1 MSGIEELLAV
11 MRRLRD
17 PERGCPWDIEQ
28 TFASIA
34 PYTIEEAYEVAD
46 AIQRQDW
53 ADLESEA
60 GDLLL
65 QVVYYAQMAEERGLF
80 DFDRIAS
87 GIATKMIARHPHIF
101 GEADG
106 QTVDSLR
113 RVWEEQKAEERARK
127 ALKGEGDASALA
139 DIPLALPALSRALKL
154 QKRAARVGFDWTETG
169 PILEKLRE
177 ELAELEEA
185 RAAGDRQEIA
195 AELGDILF
203 TVANLARRLEVD
215 AETALRATNV
225 KFERRFRRMEDAG
238 TGARP
243 AAPGT
248 EPGGPRRAVGRGQGE
263 RARQGSVEQGFFL
276 CWVRSGGPPSRPGG
290 RRRAPAPSTMDEGR
304 GARPTYVP
312 SPLIHNHNPCPGFV
326 RGEPPLGRL
335 LLGA

>member
-1 MSGIEELLAV
+1 VSGIEDLLAV

-46 AIQRQDW
+46 AIQREDW

-80 DFDRIAS
+80 DFDRVAS
-87 GIATKMIARHPHIF
+87 GIAAKMIARHPHIF

-113 RVWEEQKAEERARK
+113 RVWEEQKAVERARK
-127 ALKGEGDASALA
+127 ALKDQGDSSALA

-154 QKRAARVGFDWTETG
+154 QKRAARAGFDWTETG

-185 RAAGDRQEIA
+185 QVGGEQQEIA

-203 TVANLARRLEVD
+203 TVANLARRIEVD
-215 AETALRATNV
+215 AETALRATNI
-225 KFERRFRRMEDAG
+225 KFERRFRRMEHLAAG
-238 TGARP
+238 S
-243 AAPGT
+243 
-248 EPGGPRRAVGRGQGE
+248 GRELRTLSLDELDCLWDQAKAEE
-263 RARQGSVEQGFFL
+263 RA
-276 CWVRSGGPPSRPGG
+276 
-290 RRRAPAPSTMDEGR
+290 D
-304 GARPTYVP
+304 
-312 SPLIHNHNPCPGFV
+312 
-326 RGEPPLGRL
+326 
-335 LLGA
+335 